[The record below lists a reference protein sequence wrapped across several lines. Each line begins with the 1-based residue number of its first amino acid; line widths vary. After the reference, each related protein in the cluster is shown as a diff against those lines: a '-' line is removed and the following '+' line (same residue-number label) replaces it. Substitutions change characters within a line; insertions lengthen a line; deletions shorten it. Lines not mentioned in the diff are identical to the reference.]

1 MNVLEVDGLAKSF
14 GAKQVVKG
22 VRFEVGESR
31 IVGLLGPN
39 GAGKSTCFKM
49 TCGLIVPDRGRVI
62 LNGADVTR
70 WPLHRRAREGRMGYL
85 AQEQCI
91 FARLTVE
98 QNLLGLMEMLG
109 MGGRERRDRCEEL
122 LDSFG
127 LTEHRRKQARRLSG
141 GLRRRLEI
149 AGCLVNR
156 PNIVMLDEPFAGVD
170 PVTVQQLQRY
180 ICMLRD
186 QGISIWI
193 TDHAA
198 HAILEI
204 TDYTYV
210 VMDGLVEVE
219 GPPAQIRNHPK
230 VIEQYL
236 GESSPAQGGPAP
248 GRRPQEPRPTEESPA
263 DARGWRKRI
272 FGRHERGHHGSEESE
287 VAPASSRVASRRVDA
302 PAAPVEPRREEVPVP
317 AAKSAAAAEEA
328 KRKFDLRIDSAET
341 DAVQTRVRRNLL
353 ARQSVHEQETLE
365 EDEGNW

>member
-49 TCGLIVPDRGRVI
+49 TCGLIVPDRGKVV
-62 LNGADVTR
+62 LNGVDVTR

-109 MGGRERRDRCEEL
+109 MGYRERRDRCEEL

-127 LTEHRRKQARRLSG
+127 LSEHRRKQARRLSG

-210 VMDGLVEVE
+210 VMEGLVEVE
-219 GPPAQIRNHPK
+219 GPPAQISNHPK

-236 GESSPAQGGPAP
+236 GDSPHAHGLAQGGAPRQVAQGGARPAEAA
-248 GRRPQEPRPTEESPA
+248 GQH
-263 DARGWRKRI
+263 RGWRERF
-272 FGRHERGHHGSEESE
+272 FGRHDAPHREGDESSTP
-287 VAPASSRVASRRVDA
+287 VASPLPSRRASRVAA
-302 PAAPVEPRREEVPVP
+302 PIEIPREEIAV
-317 AAKSAAAAEEA
+317 ATQQTEEA

-341 DAVQTRVRRNLL
+341 DSVQTRVRRNLY
-353 ARQSVHEQETLE
+353 ARQSVHEQDTLD
-365 EDEGNW
+365 EDEGKW

>member
-14 GAKQVVKG
+14 GPKQVVKG

-49 TCGLIVPDRGRVI
+49 TCGLIVPDRGKVI
-62 LNGADVTR
+62 LNGVDVTR

-109 MGGRERRDRCEEL
+109 MGYRERRDRCEEL

-127 LTEHRRKQARRLSG
+127 LTEHRKKQARRLSG

-210 VMDGLVEVE
+210 VMEGLVEVE
-219 GPPAQIRNHPK
+219 GPPTQIRNHPK

-236 GESSPAQGGPAP
+236 GE
-248 GRRPQEPRPTEESPA
+248 
-263 DARGWRKRI
+263 RKRFPRNRTVTPAAGGI
-272 FGRHERGHHGSEESE
+272 
-287 VAPASSRVASRRVDA
+287 ASSVATIAASRKPTKRQSLPRLRGRERVASIRR
-302 PAAPVEPRREEVPVP
+302 PAASKPLFLPSSGNARKSPYPRRRPP
-317 AAKSAAAAEEA
+317 PLKRRSANS
-328 KRKFDLRIDSAET
+328 I
-341 DAVQTRVRRNLL
+341 
-353 ARQSVHEQETLE
+353 
-365 EDEGNW
+365 